1 MNRLSSIQNL
11 NKIANILDKMSL
23 HKEATSI
30 TNIMAKIAQIQTNKY
45 KAEDINIIEQ
55 NNGNFLDIHNLGKLY
70 PNETFTAMQAQSLAN
85 RIYKRDKNLVD
96 NNITFQVRH
105 NDNNTLDIMV
115 NIQDNLK

>member
-70 PNETFTAMQAQSLAN
+70 QNETFTAMQAQSLDN